1 MNISIIVAMSKNR
14 VIGRDNDMPWHLSDD
29 LKNFKRITMGKTV
42 VMGRLTYQSIGRPL
56 PDRKNIVLSRN
67 LVDKNV
73 LIFNNLQ
80 EVLNFLKDEDEVFII
95 GGEDIYCQTINKAN
109 KIYLTTIDKEIIG
122 DKYFPDIDLSSWN
135 KISSESYIKDENN
148 THNFQSEV
156 YLKNT

>member
-1 MNISIIVAMSKNR
+1 MSKNR